1 MLHHRYM
8 AWRLTLCGIKRKIL
22 RNVRQRQRRP
32 TLEALR
38 RARIDAGLTI
48 SDLAKRAGVSRDTIS
63 HAERGRHSLQ
73 GPTLSKIAHA
83 LGKVPSE
90 LLAEEESLSPKVE
103 GRSSL
108 EPSLNDVLEEE
119 RRAAW
124 EATADEARRLRETA
138 RSQMW
143 KALSEWRASK
153 KRGEPYAARRECLD
167 EMGNLLQ
174 EVYDADEALGRAYIK
189 AMLTTPGASEASFP
203 SYLQEEARITGHFY
217 GELLGLVKSVGLS
230 VLTGDDAATAKQAAA
245 GHVQSE
251 TRPLIRVEE
260 SEAA

>member
-1 MLHHRYM
+1 MDEIGREIR
-8 AWRLTLCGIKRKIL
+8 RLREEKGWTQAKLAVDAGIGVAAVSLIETGKRNPSATTLAKIA
-22 RNVRQRQRRP
+22 
-32 TLEALR
+32 EALGVGV
-38 RARIDAGLTI
+38 A
-48 SDLAKRAGVSRDTIS
+48 DLF
-63 HAERGRHSLQ
+63 
-73 GPTLSKIAHA
+73 P
-83 LGKVPSE
+83 LGQAPLFREPPEHELPSE
-90 LLAEEESLSPKVE
+90 EQ
-103 GRSSL
+103 
-108 EPSLNDVLEEE
+108 
-119 RRAAW
+119 RAAW
-124 EATADEARRLRETA
+124 EAAWEAAAEEARRLRETGGA
-138 RSQMW
+138 QMW
-143 KALSEWRASK
+143 NALSGWRASK
-153 KRGEPYAARRECLD
+153 KRGEPYAARREYLD